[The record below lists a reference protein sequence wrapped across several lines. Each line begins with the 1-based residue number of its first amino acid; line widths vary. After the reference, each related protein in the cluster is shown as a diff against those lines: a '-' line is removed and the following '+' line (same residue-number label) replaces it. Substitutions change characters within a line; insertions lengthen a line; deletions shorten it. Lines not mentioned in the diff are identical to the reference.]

1 MSDVDKKEKLG
12 ESEGNDRKH
21 TQDVVST
28 MIFDVIG
35 DEEEA
40 LMKSESH
47 VKQPKSGLLSI
58 INDSE
63 QEFYDCIE
71 S

>member
-1 MSDVDKKEKLG
+1 
-12 ESEGNDRKH
+12 
-21 TQDVVST
+21 

-40 LMKSESH
+40 FMKSESH